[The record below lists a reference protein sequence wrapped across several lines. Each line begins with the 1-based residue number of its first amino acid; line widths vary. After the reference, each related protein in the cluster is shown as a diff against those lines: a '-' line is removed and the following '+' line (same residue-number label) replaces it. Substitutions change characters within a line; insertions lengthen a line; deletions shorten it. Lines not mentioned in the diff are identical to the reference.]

1 MQIVVI
7 VAGLGMKWQTLHW
20 TLVNMVR
27 EEGVNAS
34 YKHD

>member
-7 VAGLGMKWQTLHW
+7 VAGLGMKRQTLHW
-20 TLVNMVR
+20 TLVNMVK
-27 EEGVNAS
+27 EGVNAS